1 MSAFGG
7 QVLIF
12 AYSPRTFRDHPGAW
26 FQLERS
32 LAPGKSASR
41 TSSSQYEMADFA
53 LNRNSRTEM
62 SSISLSGLIAAARFP
77 PVDRPLHTWQHL
89 QQETNR
95 CSRGNAFRQL
105 QWDRLAEEEQTPT
118 VLSEGPCL
126 LERNKPPSHSQQES
140 PQQPISRFGIS
151 CGTSRCLGRIV
162 SQSSAS
168 VRSTAD
174 LSRLGGYPV
183 HRDLGDYFRFV
194 DDPLRTNCG
203 FNP

>member
-1 MSAFGG
+1 VRHRQTKGSATDR
-7 QVLIF
+7 LHLNHR
-12 AYSPRTFRDHPGAW
+12 ATPRLH
-26 FQLERS
+26 
-32 LAPGKSASR
+32 
-41 TSSSQYEMADFA
+41 TSSSQYELAPLA
-53 LNRNSRTEM
+53 LNRNSLSEL
-62 SSISLSGLIAAARFP
+62 SSINLSGLIAAAGFP

-95 CSRGNAFRQL
+95 CSRGNACRQS
-105 QWDRLAEEEQTPT
+105 QWDRLAEEERTPT

-168 VRSTAD
+168 VRSTPD
-174 LSRLGGYPV
+174 LSQPETRVLDRAYRIRSKAGSCRPSV
-183 HRDLGDYFRFV
+183 LFV
-194 DDPLRTNCG
+194 PIKPSRGLQRRKSTGLRS
-203 FNP
+203 